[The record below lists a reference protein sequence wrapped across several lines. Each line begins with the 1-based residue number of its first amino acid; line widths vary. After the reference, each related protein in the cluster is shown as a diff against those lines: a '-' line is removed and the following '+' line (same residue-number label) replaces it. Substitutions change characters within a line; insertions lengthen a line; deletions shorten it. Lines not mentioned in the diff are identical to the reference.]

1 MNTKTYSVNQ
11 ETFEAVMN
19 ASDEQIVRLFADMG
33 IEIDLDKPFDDDDEG
48 YILDEL

>member
-1 MNTKTYSVNQ
+1 MTTKTYSVNQ

-19 ASDEQIVRLFADMG
+19 ASDEQITRLFADMG
-33 IEIDLDKPFDDDDEG
+33 IEIDLDKPFDEDDEG